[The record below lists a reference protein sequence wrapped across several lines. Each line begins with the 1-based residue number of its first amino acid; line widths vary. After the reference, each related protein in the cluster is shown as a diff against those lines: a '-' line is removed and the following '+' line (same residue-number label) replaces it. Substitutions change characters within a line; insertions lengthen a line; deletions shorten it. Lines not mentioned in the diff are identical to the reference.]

1 VPDVDDPSDL
11 YQLPPEQFT
20 AARDALAK
28 RLRSSGDASAATEVK
43 RLRRPQPTAWA
54 INRVASSAPALLD
67 DLREAGLALKA
78 AFEQGPGQG
87 GLARAAQQRE
97 REAVSAVV
105 NAAAQ
110 ILESAGEQVND
121 QKRSRIATT
130 LRASLIDPAVAE
142 QLRTGTLAHDV
153 EISGLGPELNQA
165 ESKVTSPSSS
175 PPPPPPKAPRVPPK
189 QTEDDRRQRE
199 AEQARRL
206 RIAELDADANR
217 LARRAARAAA
227 EAERAETIAHQARAQ
242 AEAAQQDAVAAAKAA
257 ADAKT

>member
-28 RLRSSGDASAATEVK
+28 RLRRSGDASAAAEVK

-54 INRVASSAPALLD
+54 INRVASSSPALLD
-67 DLREAGLALKA
+67 EMREAGLALRA

-87 GLARAAQQRE
+87 GGSARAAQQRE
-97 REAVSAVV
+97 REAVSAAV
-105 NAAAQ
+105 NAAAR

-121 QKRSRIATT
+121 QKRSRMATT
-130 LRASLIDPAVAE
+130 LRASLIDPAVAQ

-153 EISGLGPELNQA
+153 EISGLGPELNRTA
-165 ESKVTSPSSS
+165 SKDTSSS
-175 PPPPPPKAPRVPPK
+175 PPPKAPRVPPA
-189 QTEDDRRQRE
+189 QAEDDRRQRE
-199 AEQARRL
+199 AEQAGRL
-206 RIAELDADANR
+206 RIAELEADANR

-227 EAERAETIAHQARAQ
+227 EAERAETIAQQARAQ
-242 AEAAQQDAVAAAKAA
+242 AEATQRDAVAAAKLA
-257 ADAKT
+257 ADAKS